1 MKRLQINARNTDR
14 VIHLIKTT
22 EMTTMSDQ
30 ATTKAKTI
38 IIIIDQTTTTTAMKH
53 KMKEATRPKVR
64 IRTTGVISRKTTST
78 NGNMISQNKK
88 TKRNPKHNKTPT
100 TVRHI

>member
-22 EMTTMSDQ
+22 EMTTIPDQ

-38 IIIIDQTTTTTAMKH
+38 TIIIDQTIITAMKH

-88 TKRNPKHNKTPT
+88 TKRNPKHNKTST
-100 TVRHI
+100 TVRDI